1 MKLQSMVRPAT
12 SGPRPRPKLQLAL
25 RRAASRAV
33 IAIAMGSAVLAT
45 GMASAQTATPPAQQ
59 KTQVP
64 GYYRMMVGQLEV
76 TALYDGYI
84 DLDPKL
90 FKYTSAR
97 EVQSLLA
104 RMFLT
109 STPGMQTAVNAYLIH
124 TGSRLV
130 LVDTGAA
137 GCFGPTL
144 GRIGENLRAAGYAPE
159 QVDTVL
165 LTHLHGD
172 HACGLATDG
181 KAAFPNAT
189 VYVDKADLDY
199 WLSEANAAAAPK
211 EAQGL
216 FAMAR
221 AAAAPYQ
228 AAQRLRTFNGSA
240 RSESI
245 AELVPGVRVVPA
257 NGHTPGHSGYL
268 FTSGN
273 DSLLLWG
280 DIVHN
285 HALQLRRPQVAIEF
299 DVDSNQ
305 AVITRKRILEQ
316 AARGRLWVGG
326 AHMPFPGLGHVRR
339 DTAGYT
345 WVPAEYGP
353 IRNDR

>member
-1 MKLQSMVRPAT
+1 MKQQSVVCHANLHPGRRP
-12 SGPRPRPKLQLAL
+12 GL
-25 RRAASRAV
+25 RQAVFRAAIAV
-33 IAIAMGSAVLAT
+33 TIGAAVLPAIAT
-45 GMASAQTATPPAQQ
+45 AQTATPPAQQ

-84 DLDPKL
+84 DLDPKIL
-90 FKYTSAR
+90 RYTSAR

-104 RMFLT
+104 RMFVE

-124 TGSRLV
+124 TGSHLV

-137 GCFGPTL
+137 ACFGPTL

-159 QVDTVL
+159 QIDTVL

-172 HACGLATDG
+172 HACGLAANG

-189 VYVDKADLDY
+189 VYVDKADADY

-221 AAAAPYQ
+221 AAVAPYQ
-228 AAQRLRTFNGSA
+228 AAQRFRPFNGGAGVEPVS
-240 RSESI
+240 
-245 AELVPGVRVVPA
+245 GVRAVPA

-268 FTSGN
+268 FTSGK

-280 DIVHN
+280 DIVHS
-285 HALQLRRPQVAIEF
+285 HAVQFRRPQVAIEF
-299 DVDSNQ
+299 DVDSKQ
-305 AVITRKRILEQ
+305 AVITRQRILAD
-316 AARGRLWVGG
+316 AAKGRLWVGG

-339 DTAGYT
+339 DAAGYA
-345 WVPAEYGP
+345 WVPAEFGP

>member
-1 MKLQSMVRPAT
+1 MKLQSMVRHAT
-12 SGPRPRPKLQLAL
+12 FRRHPRPTL
-25 RRAASRAV
+25 RRALSHAA
-33 IAIAMGSAVLAT
+33 IAIAMGGTVLAA
-45 GMASAQTATPPAQQ
+45 GAASAQTATPPAQQ

-64 GYYRMMVGQLEV
+64 GYYRMMIGQLEV

-104 RMFLT
+104 RMFVA

-199 WLSEANAAAAPK
+199 WLSDANAAAAPK

-221 AAAAPYQ
+221 AAIAPYQ
-228 AAQRLRTFNGSA
+228 AAQRLRTFNGGAGS
-240 RSESI
+240 
-245 AELVPGVRVVPA
+245 ELVPGVRVVPA

-299 DVDSNQ
+299 DVDSHQ